1 MMVTKVE
8 MQHKIVEAIEKV
20 APGSDIYLF
29 GSRARGDERPDSD
42 WDVLVLVDR
51 EKVSFAFENEILN
64 AVYDV
69 SLETG
74 ELVSPIVKTKNNWL
88 EKRGFIPLYENITRD
103 GILLHQ

>member
-1 MMVTKVE
+1 MMVDKSRHRHAV
-8 MQHKIVEAIEKV
+8 KYDRGLKRSLR
-20 APGSDIYLF
+20 GSDIYLF

-69 SLETG
+69 LLNDTRRTCTPFI
-74 ELVSPIVKTKNNWL
+74 VSGQDIVK
-88 EKRGFIPLYENITRD
+88 ERIYGC
-103 GILLHQ
+103 